1 MKFFVLTSILF
12 FALISCNQNSPKND
26 TADEKLLQNVMERL
40 KGENVQAAVVT
51 EFIDAGTY
59 TYVKLNDEGREF
71 WAAITARPVEIGK
84 SYIYADANLMLD
96 FESKALGRTF
106 DSVYF
111 IQQFAELSAIEE
123 KMAGDPHAH
132 HHHTTGD
139 DVQKKVNKVKPVKDG
154 LAIADIYE
162 AEKSSTGDRVTVS
175 GEVVKINKNIMNR
188 HWIHIQDGSAAG
200 ENGNLTIT
208 TPNNL
213 DFGIGDV
220 ITFTGVLT
228 YDKDFGSGYYYRA
241 IVEDAQWEKFV
252 AL

>member
-1 MKFFVLTSILF
+1 MKFLILTSILIF
-12 FALISCNQNSPKND
+12 SLISCNQHTSTNNPS
-26 TADEKLLQNVMERL
+26 DEKLLRSVMDRL
-40 KGENVQAAVVT
+40 KGENVQSAVVR

-59 TYVKLNDEGREF
+59 TYLRLDDQGKEF

-84 SYIYADANLMLD
+84 SYIYAEANLMLD

-111 IQQFAELSAIEE
+111 IQQFAELSEIEE
-123 KMAGDPHAH
+123 KLTGDHHAH
-132 HHHTTGD
+132 HHHAGTNE
-139 DVQKKVNKVKPVKDG
+139 QKKVNKVEPIDG
-154 LAIADIYE
+154 GMAISDIYD
-162 AEKSSTGDRVTVS
+162 AKKLSTGDRVTVS

-220 ITFTGVLT
+220 VTFTGVLT

-241 IVEDAQWEKFV
+241 IVEEARWEKFV